1 MKKVLFVG
9 HRADR
14 SGAPIALLHLLRWLR
29 ARTDLAFE
37 VVLEKGGEL
46 ESCFRELAPVSVVE
60 RPIGGRRSLGGKLLN
75 RYGRIPLER
84 ARTAALLRQLRLR
97 ADIGLIY
104 FHSIASAALGALAA
118 DPRRSVIASVH
129 ELKGAYA
136 GGDRDRALA
145 VLARADEIIAVSRAV
160 GADIAAC
167 DPLLAGKTEVIHG
180 CVPTRQ
186 VVVDDPT
193 ETRLR
198 MRRQLGIPQHAVVI
212 GGSGLHGLG
221 KGTDLFVQLA
231 RRVCERHPGKPFHFV
246 WFGATSDRRHHE
258 LIARDAAQLALSKQL
273 QLHGPTADSASYFAA
288 FDVFALT
295 SREDSF
301 PLVVLEAACNA
312 LPILCFEGSGGAP
325 EFVGND
331 CGRVV
336 PYLDVEEMAN
346 AVADLGKSQKRRSA
360 LGAAAAAKVRECH
373 DVDIVLPSIAEMI
386 TRRLNH
392 CESVTGASAA
402 GSRGSP

>member
-29 ARTDLAFE
+29 ERTDLDFE

-46 ESCFRELAPVSVVE
+46 EPCFREIAPVTVVKGS
-60 RPIGGRRSLGGKLLN
+60 IGGRRGLGGKLLN

-84 ARTAALLRQLRLR
+84 ARTKAQLGRLR
-97 ADIGLIY
+97 RRSDIGLIY
-104 FHSIASAALGALAA
+104 FNSLSSAVLANLAL

-136 GGDRDRALA
+136 DGDRDRAMWL
-145 VLARADEIIAVSRAV
+145 LERADEIIAVSRAV

-167 DPLLAGKTEVIHG
+167 GPLLADKTEMIHG
-180 CVPTRQ
+180 CVPSRKA
-186 VVVDDPT
+186 VVNDPV
-193 ETRLR
+193 EARLR
-198 MRRQLGIPQHAVVI
+198 IRNQIGIPQDALVI
-212 GGSGLHGLG
+212 GGSGAHGLG

-231 RRVCERHPGKPFHFV
+231 RRVCEQHPGAPIHFV

-258 LIARDAAQLALSKQL
+258 IIAHDAARLALSKQL
-273 QLHGPTADSASYFAA
+273 HLCGPTADSASYFAA
-288 FDVFALT
+288 FDIFALT

-312 LPILCFEGSGGAP
+312 LPILCFEGAGGAP
-325 EFVGND
+325 EFVGHD
-331 CGRVV
+331 CGHVV
-336 PYLDVEEMAN
+336 PYLDVDRMAN
-346 AVADLGKSQKRRSA
+346 AVARLAESEERRRELGT
-360 LGAAAAAKVRECH
+360 AAATKVRENN
-373 DVDIVLPSIAEMI
+373 DVDIVLPRIAEMI
-386 TRRLNH
+386 MRRLNP
-392 CESVTGASAA
+392 CESVARASAP
-402 GSRGSP
+402 GSRNSP